1 MLSDHVVCGQ
11 HATNDLQLLCR
22 SRGHRVGPHSSRV
35 RLVVLPRT
43 LGLQFVP
50 HPPCKSMDVG
60 FANGFD
66 LIVRMRS
73 LIALNYGSES
83 VVCKITTFRPEL
95 HDTAIIGV
103 VPKPLD
109 STDPHLSEG

>member
-1 MLSDHVVCGQ
+1 MRLTTYNCFADLEAIVWDPTQVVYDSWFSLAPLAYNSFPIRRASQWMLIS
-11 HATNDLQLLCR
+11 LR
-22 SRGHRVGPHSSRV
+22 E
-35 RLVVLPRT
+35 
-43 LGLQFVP
+43 
-50 HPPCKSMDVG
+50 
-60 FANGFD
+60 FD

-73 LIALNYGSES
+73 LIALNHGSES
-83 VVCKITTFRPEL
+83 VVCKITRFRTEL